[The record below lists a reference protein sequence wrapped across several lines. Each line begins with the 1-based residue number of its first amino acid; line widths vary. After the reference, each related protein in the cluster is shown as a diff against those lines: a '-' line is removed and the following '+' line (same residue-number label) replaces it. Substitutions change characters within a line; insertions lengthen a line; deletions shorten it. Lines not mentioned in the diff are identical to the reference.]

1 MSRCQRMPT
10 RRRRPA
16 SRRGSVVIIVIWAIA
31 IAAVVASSVQ
41 LFSYRQAT
49 LGRSALHRV
58 QARWAARAGVENTIA
73 MLGLHTEQPIPDDAF
88 AIVNDMEQVSEYDE
102 LFDAMYD
109 IRHHKEGRTLAGP
122 FDEHARININR
133 DDTTALGVLEDMT
146 PDVASAVTDWKDS
159 DSDPNLLGV
168 EADHYQAMTPPYSPR
183 NGPLRSIAE
192 MELIAGIWPE
202 YLRNED
208 WNMNNRLD
216 PNENDGARSLP
227 EDEPDGILDAGWG
240 GRLTVHSV
248 EGGSTASGLPRL
260 HLRWA
265 TSEEVM
271 ERTGVSQRQAAV
283 IIAFG
288 KREQNLLEQLI
299 STSITYV
306 NAQGQIAGQGSS
318 PNMEELTPEQVGSI
332 LDECTQFPLHERRPG
347 KINLNTA
354 EHELVRDVLVLR
366 QLPEPVID
374 EILYLRDSRA
384 EGLTSPIDL
393 FDIPDMT
400 PAMVQQVAMNFS
412 TSSNVYTISS
422 RGRSTVSE
430 TEVEIIA
437 VVDRSTVP
445 VRILE
450 YREQ

>member
-1 MSRCQRMPT
+1 MTMTTLTTNPT
-10 RRRRPA
+10 ARPPA
-16 SRRGSVVIIVIWAIA
+16 RRGSVVIIVIWAIA

-41 LFSYRQAT
+41 LFSYRQAA
-49 LGRSALHRV
+49 LGRDVLVRT

-73 MLGLHTEQPIPDDAF
+73 MMGLHTEQPIPDDAF
-88 AIVNDMEQVSEYDE
+88 AIVRDMEQVSEYYE
-102 LFDAMYD
+102 LHDASYD
-109 IRHHKEGRTLAGP
+109 IRHHRDGRTLAGP
-122 FDEHARININR
+122 FDEHARINING

-146 PDVASAVTDWKDS
+146 PDVASAVSDWKDA

-168 EADHYQAMTPPYSPR
+168 EDDHYQAMTPPYSAR
-183 NGPLRSIAE
+183 NGPLRSVTE

-216 PNENDGARSLP
+216 PNEDDGPRSLP
-227 EDEPDGILDAGWG
+227 EDEPDGILDAGWA

-248 EGGSTASGLPRL
+248 DGGATGTGEARM

-265 TSEEVM
+265 TTEEVM
-271 ERTGVSQRQAAV
+271 ERLLVNERQATV

-288 KREQNLLEQLI
+288 KQEQNRLEQLI
-299 STSITYV
+299 ATPLSYV

-318 PNMEELTPEQVGSI
+318 PNIEELTHDQMRALLE
-332 LDECTQFPLHERRPG
+332 ECTQFPLHERRPG

-354 EHELVRDVLVLR
+354 EHDLVREVLTLR
-366 QLPEPVID
+366 GFPEPVVD
-374 EILYLRDSRA
+374 EVLYLRDSRA

-400 PAMVQQVAMNFS
+400 PAMVQQLALTFT

-422 RGRSTVSE
+422 RGRSAVSE
-430 TEVEIIA
+430 LEVEIIT
-437 VVDRSTVP
+437 VVDRSSVP
-445 VRILE
+445 IRILE